1 MLFVHYQLERV
12 TVAPMSWPY
21 MTMRNPIGT
30 CRQNISTLQ
39 VTSKNI
45 IIFDLY
51 KNTVGERLMHTLK
64 NAQRLSMSF
73 FAEILHTRGCYLE
86 MVTVTAA

>member
-1 MLFVHYQLERV
+1 MLFVHYKLERV
-12 TVAPMSWPY
+12 TMTPMSWPY

-45 IIFDLY
+45 IFDLY
-51 KNTVGERLMHTLK
+51 TEHSRGEVDAYSQECTTPK
-64 NAQRLSMSF
+64 YVIF
-73 FAEILHTRGCYLE
+73 G
-86 MVTVTAA
+86 